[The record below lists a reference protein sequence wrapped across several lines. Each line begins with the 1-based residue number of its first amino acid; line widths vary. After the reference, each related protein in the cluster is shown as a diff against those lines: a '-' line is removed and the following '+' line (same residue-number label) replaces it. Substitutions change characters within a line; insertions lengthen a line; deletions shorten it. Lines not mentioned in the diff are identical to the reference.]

1 MQPSNPELFRQWF
14 PAVIYEA
21 GRFRVV
27 ARLAENKTVPDRVR
41 FECEGRVPDSMN
53 QACWSAGEVSMRKRI
68 ELLEEALE
76 AFTVKAAEMATAD
89 RNLEQVTR

>member
-1 MQPSNPELFRQWF
+1 MNPTNPELFRRWF

-27 ARLAENKTVPDRVR
+27 ARLAENKTVPDTIR
-41 FECEGRVPDSMN
+41 FVAEGRVADSMG
-53 QACWSAGEVSMRKRI
+53 QPCWEAGEVSQRKRV

-76 AFTVKAAEMATAD
+76 AFTVKAAEIATAD

>member
-1 MQPSNPELFRQWF
+1 MSPSNPELFRQWF
-14 PAVIYEA
+14 PAVIYEV

-41 FECEGRVPDSMN
+41 FECEGRVADSMGKP
-53 QACWSAGEVSMRKRI
+53 AWDSKEVSMRKRT

-76 AFTVKAAEMATAD
+76 AFVVKAAEVLTAD
-89 RNLEQVTR
+89 RMLEQVTR